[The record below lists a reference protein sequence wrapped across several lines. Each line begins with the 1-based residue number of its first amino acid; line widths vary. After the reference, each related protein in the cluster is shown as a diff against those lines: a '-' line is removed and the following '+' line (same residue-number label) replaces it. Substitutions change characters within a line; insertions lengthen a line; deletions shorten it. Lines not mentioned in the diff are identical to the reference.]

1 MSDAPEPGGP
11 SDRLLS
17 WEKVEDMVG
26 ISRSTAWR
34 LQQSGAFPKRVSVSP
49 GRVGWWESELTAW
62 KQARGSARPIDPPP
76 KGRGRKPLEPAARPR
91 LPGMSRPA
99 PVRTA
104 ASPPATSVQPELPM
118 VQQDQAPTTVTRRRK
133 AAAHADQTDFGF

>member
-1 MSDAPEPGGP
+1 MSDGQDPGGP

-34 LQQSGAFPKRVSVSP
+34 LQQAGAFPRRVSVSP

-62 KQARGSARPIDPPP
+62 KQTRGSARPIDPPP
-76 KGRGRKPLEPAARPR
+76 KGPGRKPLEAPARPR

-99 PVRTA
+99 PMRT
-104 ASPPATSVQPELPM
+104 PAPVSADQPELPIAQPAK
-118 VQQDQAPTTVTRRRK
+118 VAAPAARRRK
-133 AAAHADQTDFGF
+133 PAIHTDQTDFGF